1 MKAIISLL
9 LLFVLVT
16 SCGEQE
22 TSALGLDEIMPKS
35 AYMHENV
42 AAEVP
47 TTDSISPIIARFNRN
62 GIYIDTLTVIDVNLF
77 PDRFS
82 PVNVEKYD
90 MVSSNNRLKY
100 YNWSFDDSISV
111 MNMFFNWL
119 DVLGQEGVGV
129 SSSIKKDYLYILVG
143 DTNLIFIDGSDSI
156 DALQWVSYHTSIG
169 HNENWNYLIEQ
180 PAGGTTKWY
189 QFANGEK
196 QEFKLE
202 RQ

>member
-1 MKAIISLL
+1 
-9 LLFVLVT
+9 
-16 SCGEQE
+16 
-22 TSALGLDEIMPKS
+22 LGLDEIMPKS
-35 AYMHENV
+35 AYMNENV

-129 SSSIKKDYLYILVG
+129 SSSIQKDYLYILVG

-180 PAGGTTKWY
+180 PAGGITKWY

-202 RQ
+202 R

>member
-1 MKAIISLL
+1 
-9 LLFVLVT
+9 
-16 SCGEQE
+16 
-22 TSALGLDEIMPKS
+22 
-35 AYMHENV
+35 
-42 AAEVP
+42 
-47 TTDSISPIIARFNRN
+47 
-62 GIYIDTLTVIDVNLF
+62 
-77 PDRFS
+77 
-82 PVNVEKYD
+82 
-90 MVSSNNRLKY
+90 
-100 YNWSFDDSISV
+100 
-111 MNMFFNWL
+111 MFFNWL

-129 SSSIKKDYLYILVG
+129 SSSIQKDYLYILVG

>member
-1 MKAIISLL
+1 MKAIVSLL

-22 TSALGLDEIMPKS
+22 TPALGLDEIMPKS
-35 AYMHENV
+35 AYMNENV

-129 SSSIKKDYLYILVG
+129 SSSIQKDYLYILVG

-180 PAGGTTKWY
+180 PAGGITKWY

-202 RQ
+202 R